1 MTHPGDDD
9 LIERLR
15 RIAAEA
21 DPPPGIVG
29 AAARAAL
36 ATRRLDDELAELVL
50 DSAHEPELVRAA
62 GDDVRMLTFEAGDV
76 AVELQVQAQLHEAG
90 RLAMRGLVTGPV
102 AGLTVETPGGE
113 RTADLDADGWF
124 AVEDLPPGPTRLRL
138 TRPDAPA
145 VTSAWIA
152 L

>member
-1 MTHPGDDD
+1 MTHPRDDD

-21 DPPPGIVG
+21 DPPPDVVV

-36 ATRRLDDELAELVL
+36 ATRRLDDELAELVT
-50 DSAHEPELVRAA
+50 DTAHEQPELVRSG
-62 GDDVRMLTFEAGDV
+62 GDDVRMLTFEATDV
-76 AVELQVQAQLHEAG
+76 AVELQVEESAG
-90 RLAMRGLVTGPV
+90 ALTMRGLVTGPV
-102 AGLTVETPGGE
+102 AALTVETAGGD

-124 AVEDLPPGPTRLRL
+124 TVEDLPTGPTRLRL
-138 TRPDAPA
+138 TRSAAPS